1 MLRRKD
7 AERIGGAFPLRRRD
21 LLRLGACAGAVMLP
35 MPALARLAP
44 RADERTLK
52 LYNLHTGETLRATY
66 WADGKYVPDALRAL
80 DRILRDHDTDAEIEI
95 DPRLLDLIHAIESKI
110 GATQG
115 LDVVCGYRSPETNAR
130 LVREGRVHARNSFH
144 ISGQAID
151 FRVPGK
157 DLRLVRRLAMG
168 LQQGGVGY
176 YPRAH
181 FIHVDTGP
189 VRHW

>member
-1 MLRRKD
+1 
-7 AERIGGAFPLRRRD
+7 
-21 LLRLGACAGAVMLP
+21 MLP